1 MILSLPFPPVFSC
14 WTQTCLREF
23 AFFNTGYECM
33 TTDSPRWFFSLDIFL
48 FCFVHCAFIVWN
60 CRGELIITRRV
71 KFIDLSGKIH
81 SLYTFMYMFP
91 VSVSAWC
98 LVAWRTRHTQ
108 VKFNSVFLYTITII
122 FSLKESWKKWE
133 KREE

>member
-1 MILSLPFPPVFSC
+1 MILSPPFSPIFSC
-14 WTQTCLREF
+14 WTQSWLREF
-23 AFFNTGYECM
+23 AYRLRVWPLILE
-33 TTDSPRWFFSLDIFL
+33 DDFFSLDIFL
-48 FCFVHCAFIVWN
+48 LCFVHCAFTVWN

-71 KFIDLSGKIH
+71 KFIDLSWKIH
-81 SLYTFMYMFP
+81 NLYTFMYMLP

-98 LVAWRTRHTQ
+98 LVAWRTRLTQ
-108 VKFNSVFLYTITII
+108 VKFNSVFLYTMTII